1 MEKDFPKETGV
12 LEFTVSP
19 SEVLRWH
26 SDLVRW
32 SLVWVRRL
40 PVSLRRGFDPL
51 RRLFV
56 LLRWGFVSLRT
67 SYVSLRMDFGSLRRG
82 FVSLRMSFVGQF
94 EISPIVTPC
103 LNLRCTKFPDF
114 EPFLSKLVTVWKLNR
129 VEQPTNITLLLT
141 NIIAPKIYSEPR
153 NFLLV
158 SCKLKVAIRHRKPT
172 RKNPLNNGWEDSY
185 LEWNKIF

>member
-1 MEKDFPKETGV
+1 MEKDFPKNTGV

-40 PVSLRRGFDPL
+40 SVSWRRGFDPL

-67 SYVSLRMDFGSLRRG
+67 SYVSLRRG

-94 EISPIVTPC
+94 EISPVVTPC
-103 LNLRCTKFPDF
+103 LNLRCTKSPDF

-141 NIIAPKIYSEPR
+141 NNIAPKIYSEPR
-153 NFLLV
+153 NFLVV